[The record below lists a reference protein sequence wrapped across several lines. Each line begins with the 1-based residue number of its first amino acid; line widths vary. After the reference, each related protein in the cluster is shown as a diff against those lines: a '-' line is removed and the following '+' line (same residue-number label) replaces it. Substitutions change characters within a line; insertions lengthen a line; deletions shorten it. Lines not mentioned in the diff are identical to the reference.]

1 MKRDLILLPIVL
13 LMIFLGA
20 APVVYADKYSD
31 DKTSGKEVQHEV
43 VDAAKAIKN
52 FAADKRDEAAKNVEV
67 ALISLDSRI
76 DAMEERIDKKWDKMN
91 EAARERA
98 RSTLTK
104 LRKKRIQVAEK
115 YGSLKN
121 SSSEAWEHMKKGFS
135 DSYRVLRSAWEKA
148 ESEY

>member
-1 MKRDLILLPIVL
+1 MV
-13 LMIFLGA
+13 FLGA
-20 APVVYADKYSD
+20 AQVVYADKYSD

>member
-20 APVVYADKYSD
+20 AQVVYADKYSD

>member
-13 LMIFLGA
+13 LMVFLGA
-20 APVVYADKYSD
+20 AQVVYADKYSD

>member
-91 EAARERA
+91 KAARERA